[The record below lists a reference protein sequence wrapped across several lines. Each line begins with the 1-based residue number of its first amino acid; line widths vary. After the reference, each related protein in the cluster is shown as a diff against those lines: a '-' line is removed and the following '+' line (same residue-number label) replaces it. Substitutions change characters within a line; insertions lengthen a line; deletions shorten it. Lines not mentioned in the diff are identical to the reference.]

1 MYNITSKYVI
11 LLIIIGSLLMD
22 IQALDKA
29 LENQEN
35 ASIMQ
40 TSHSEI
46 KKKKNDILQKLQL
59 KGTVLKTMHATLIG
73 YKYIDDID
81 ELTVGRYIRWISLKR
96 PDHIS
101 LTNGAHVCNISIQ
114 NYADADHN
122 DNDSDDDDGD
132 QDQEECKT
140 CVRCKVVR
148 NGKPLFFNLNF
159 DENLVFQKITEQ
171 EWIILDALAALEK
184 MK

>member
-1 MYNITSKYVI
+1 
-11 LLIIIGSLLMD
+11 MD

-29 LENQEN
+29 LENEEN

-59 KGTVLKTMHATLIG
+59 KGTALKTMHATLIG
-73 YKYIDDID
+73 YKYIDNID
-81 ELTVGRYIRWISLKR
+81 DLAVGRYVRWISLKR

-101 LTNGAHVCNISIQ
+101 LTNGAHVCNIIIQ
-114 NYADADHN
+114 DYDHDDDHN
-122 DNDSDDDDGD
+122 DEDEDEAEA
-132 QDQEECKT
+132 EECKT
-140 CVRCKVVR
+140 CIRCKVVR

-159 DENLVFQKITEQ
+159 DENLIFQKITEQ

>member
-1 MYNITSKYVI
+1 
-11 LLIIIGSLLMD
+11 MD

-29 LENQEN
+29 LENEEN

-114 NYADADHN
+114 NYADDA
-122 DNDSDDDDGD
+122 DDDDG
-132 QDQEECKT
+132 DQEECKT
-140 CVRCKVVR
+140 CIRCKVVR

-159 DENLVFQKITEQ
+159 DENLIFQKITEQ

>member
-1 MYNITSKYVI
+1 
-11 LLIIIGSLLMD
+11 MD

-73 YKYIDDID
+73 YKYIDEID
-81 ELTVGRYIRWISLKR
+81 DLMVGRYVRWISLNR

-101 LTNGAHVCNISIQ
+101 LTNGAHVCNINIQ
-114 NYADADHN
+114 HYPDADHN
-122 DNDSDDDDGD
+122 DDDDHGD
-132 QDQEECKT
+132 QDCKT
-140 CVRCKVVR
+140 CIRCKVVR
-148 NGKPLFFNLNF
+148 NRKPLFFNLNF

>member
-1 MYNITSKYVI
+1 
-11 LLIIIGSLLMD
+11 MD
-22 IQALDKA
+22 IRALDKA

-101 LTNGAHVCNISIQ
+101 LTNGAHVCNINIQ
-114 NYADADHN
+114 EYPDADHN
-122 DNDSDDDDGD
+122 DDDDDDED
-132 QDQEECKT
+132 QECKT

>member
-1 MYNITSKYVI
+1 
-11 LLIIIGSLLMD
+11 MD

-81 ELTVGRYIRWISLKR
+81 DLMVGRYVRWISLKR

-101 LTNGAHVCNISIQ
+101 LTNGAYVCNINIQ
-114 NYADADHN
+114 EYADADHN
-122 DNDSDDDDGD
+122 DNDSDDDNG
-132 QDQEECKT
+132 EECKT

>member
-1 MYNITSKYVI
+1 
-11 LLIIIGSLLMD
+11 MD
-22 IQALDKA
+22 IRALDKA

-59 KGTVLKTMHATLIG
+59 KGTVLKTMHATLVG

-81 ELTVGRYIRWISLKR
+81 DLMVGRYVRWISLKR

-101 LTNGAHVCNISIQ
+101 LTNGAHVCNINIQ
-114 NYADADHN
+114 EYPDADHN
-122 DNDSDDDDGD
+122 DDDDDDED
-132 QDQEECKT
+132 QECKT

>member
-1 MYNITSKYVI
+1 
-11 LLIIIGSLLMD
+11 MD

-81 ELTVGRYIRWISLKR
+81 DLAVGRYVRWISLKR

-101 LTNGAHVCNISIQ
+101 LTNGAHVCNINIQ
-114 NYADADHN
+114 NYAD
-122 DNDSDDDDGD
+122 DDDDDDDDDED
-132 QDQEECKT
+132 QDKHQECKT
-140 CVRCKVVR
+140 CIRCKVVR

-171 EWIILDALAALEK
+171 EWIILDALAAIEK

>member
-1 MYNITSKYVI
+1 MYNITSKDVI

-114 NYADADHN
+114 DRK
-122 DNDSDDDDGD
+122 S
-132 QDQEECKT
+132 
-140 CVRCKVVR
+140 VV
-148 NGKPLFFNLNF
+148 
-159 DENLVFQKITEQ
+159 
-171 EWIILDALAALEK
+171 
-184 MK
+184 

>member
-1 MYNITSKYVI
+1 
-11 LLIIIGSLLMD
+11 MD

-81 ELTVGRYIRWISLKR
+81 DLAVGRYVRWISLKR

-101 LTNGAHVCNISIQ
+101 LTNGAHVCNINIQ
-114 NYADADHN
+114 NYAD
-122 DNDSDDDDGD
+122 DDDDDED
-132 QDQEECKT
+132 QDKHQECKT

>member
-1 MYNITSKYVI
+1 
-11 LLIIIGSLLMD
+11 MD

-29 LENQEN
+29 LENEEN

-73 YKYIDDID
+73 YKYIDNID
-81 ELTVGRYIRWISLKR
+81 DLIIGRYVRWISLKR
-96 PDHIS
+96 PDRIS
-101 LTNGAHVCNISIQ
+101 LTNGAHVCNIDIQ
-114 NYADADHN
+114 YNAQN
-122 DNDSDDDDGD
+122 DNDDDN
-132 QDQEECKT
+132 QDEDNEYKIRI
-140 CVRCKVVR
+140 RCKVVR
-148 NGKPLFFNLNF
+148 NGRPSFFNLNF

>member
-1 MYNITSKYVI
+1 MI
-11 LLIIIGSLLMD
+11 LLIIIVSLLMD

-29 LENQEN
+29 LENEEN

-73 YKYIDDID
+73 YKYIDNID
-81 ELTVGRYIRWISLKR
+81 ELTVGRYVRWISLKR

-114 NYADADHN
+114 NYADD
-122 DNDSDDDDGD
+122 DDDDDSDDGD

>member
-1 MYNITSKYVI
+1 
-11 LLIIIGSLLMD
+11 MD

-29 LENQEN
+29 LENEEN

-81 ELTVGRYIRWISLKR
+81 DLAVGRYVRWISLKR

-101 LTNGAHVCNISIQ
+101 LTNGAYVCNINIQ
-114 NYADADHN
+114 EYNDAQY
-122 DNDSDDDDGD
+122 DDDHDDNEGD
-132 QDQEECKT
+132 QECKI
-140 CVRCKVVR
+140 CIRCKVVR

>member
-1 MYNITSKYVI
+1 
-11 LLIIIGSLLMD
+11 MD

-29 LENQEN
+29 LENEEN

-73 YKYIDDID
+73 YKYIDNID

-114 NYADADHN
+114 NYADDDE
-122 DNDSDDDDGD
+122 DNED
-132 QDQEECKT
+132 QDECKT

>member
-1 MYNITSKYVI
+1 
-11 LLIIIGSLLMD
+11 MD
-22 IQALDKA
+22 IQALGKA

-81 ELTVGRYIRWISLKR
+81 DLTVGRYVRWISLKR

-101 LTNGAHVCNISIQ
+101 LTNGAHVCNINIQ
-114 NYADADHN
+114 DYDDADHN
-122 DNDSDDDDGD
+122 DNDSDDGD
-132 QDQEECKT
+132 QECKT
-140 CVRCKVVR
+140 CIRCKVVR

>member
-1 MYNITSKYVI
+1 
-11 LLIIIGSLLMD
+11 MD

-81 ELTVGRYIRWISLKR
+81 DLMVGRYVRWISLKR

-101 LTNGAHVCNISIQ
+101 LTNGAHVCNINIQ
-114 NYADADHN
+114 EYDDAD
-122 DNDSDDDDGD
+122 DDDDDDDDDGD
-132 QDQEECKT
+132 QDCKT
-140 CVRCKVVR
+140 CIRCKVVR

>member
-1 MYNITSKYVI
+1 VI
-11 LLIIIGSLLMD
+11 LFVSLFFLKTIMD

-81 ELTVGRYIRWISLKR
+81 DLMVGRYVRWISLKR

-101 LTNGAHVCNISIQ
+101 LTNGAYVCNINIQ
-114 NYADADHN
+114 EYADADHN
-122 DNDSDDDDGD
+122 DNDSDDDNG
-132 QDQEECKT
+132 EECKT

>member
-1 MYNITSKYVI
+1 MI

-29 LENQEN
+29 LENEEN

-73 YKYIDDID
+73 YKYIDNID
-81 ELTVGRYIRWISLKR
+81 ELTVGRYVRWISLKR

-114 NYADADHN
+114 NYADD
-122 DNDSDDDDGD
+122 DDDDDSDDG
-132 QDQEECKT
+132 DQEECKT

>member
-1 MYNITSKYVI
+1 MI

-29 LENQEN
+29 LENEEN

-73 YKYIDDID
+73 YKYIDNID
-81 ELTVGRYIRWISLKR
+81 ELTVGRYVRWISLKR

-114 NYADADHN
+114 NYADD
-122 DNDSDDDDGD
+122 DDDDDSDDED
-132 QDQEECKT
+132 QDQECKT

-171 EWIILDALAALEK
+171 EWIILDALSALEK

>member
-1 MYNITSKYVI
+1 
-11 LLIIIGSLLMD
+11 MD

-81 ELTVGRYIRWISLKR
+81 DLMVGRYVRWISLKR

-101 LTNGAHVCNISIQ
+101 LTNGAHVCNINIQ
-114 NYADADHN
+114 EHPDADHN
-122 DNDSDDDDGD
+122 DGG
-132 QDQEECKT
+132 QECKT

-148 NGKPLFFNLNF
+148 NRKPLFFNLNF

>member
-1 MYNITSKYVI
+1 
-11 LLIIIGSLLMD
+11 MD

-29 LENQEN
+29 LGNQEN

-59 KGTVLKTMHATLIG
+59 KGTVLKTMHATLVG
-73 YKYIDDID
+73 YKYIDSID
-81 ELTVGRYIRWISLKR
+81 ELTIGRYIRWISLKR

-101 LTNGAHVCNISIQ
+101 LTNGAHVCNINIQ
-114 NYADADHN
+114 DYADGHHHD
-122 DNDSDDDDGD
+122 DDDDDDDDGD
-132 QDQEECKT
+132 QECKT
-140 CVRCKVVR
+140 CIRCKVVR
-148 NGKPLFFNLNF
+148 NKGPLFFNLNF
-159 DENLVFQKITEQ
+159 DENLIFQKITEQ
-171 EWIILDALAALEK
+171 EWIILDALAAIEK

>member
-1 MYNITSKYVI
+1 
-11 LLIIIGSLLMD
+11 MD
-22 IQALDKA
+22 IHALDKA
-29 LENQEN
+29 LENKEN

-73 YKYIDDID
+73 YKYIDNID
-81 ELTVGRYIRWISLKR
+81 DLTVGRYIRWISLKR

-101 LTNGAHVCNISIQ
+101 LTNGAHVCNINIQ
-114 NYADADHN
+114 NYP
-122 DNDSDDDDGD
+122 DNDDDDDDDDDGD
-132 QDQEECKT
+132 QDQECKT

-159 DENLVFQKITEQ
+159 NENLVFQKITEQ

>member
-1 MYNITSKYVI
+1 
-11 LLIIIGSLLMD
+11 MD
-22 IQALDKA
+22 IHALDKA

-59 KGTVLKTMHATLIG
+59 KGTVLKTMHATLVG

-81 ELTVGRYIRWISLKR
+81 DLAVGRYVRWISLKR

-101 LTNGAHVCNISIQ
+101 LTNGAHVCNINIQ
-114 NYADADHN
+114 DYPDTDHN
-122 DNDSDDDDGD
+122 DDDDDDGD
-132 QDQEECKT
+132 QECKT
-140 CVRCKVVR
+140 CIRCKVVR

>member
-1 MYNITSKYVI
+1 
-11 LLIIIGSLLMD
+11 MD

-29 LENQEN
+29 LENEEN

-73 YKYIDDID
+73 YKYIDVID

-96 PDHIS
+96 PDRIS

-114 NYADADHN
+114 NYADDA
-122 DNDSDDDDGD
+122 DDDDGD
-132 QDQEECKT
+132 QDQECKT
-140 CVRCKVVR
+140 CIRCKVVR
-148 NGKPLFFNLNF
+148 NRKPLFFNLNF

>member
-1 MYNITSKYVI
+1 
-11 LLIIIGSLLMD
+11 MD

-59 KGTVLKTMHATLIG
+59 KGTVLKTMHATLVG

-81 ELTVGRYIRWISLKR
+81 DLIIGRYVRWISLKR
-96 PDHIS
+96 PDRIS
-101 LTNGAHVCNISIQ
+101 LTNGAHVCNINIQ
-114 NYADADHN
+114 EYDDAD
-122 DNDSDDDDGD
+122 DDADDDDDDGD
-132 QDQEECKT
+132 QECKT
-140 CVRCKVVR
+140 CIRCKVVR

>member
-1 MYNITSKYVI
+1 MI

-29 LENQEN
+29 LENEEN

-101 LTNGAHVCNISIQ
+101 LTNGAHVCNINIQ
-114 NYADADHN
+114 NYDD
-122 DNDSDDDDGD
+122 DDDDDDGD
-132 QDQEECKT
+132 NECKT

-148 NGKPLFFNLNF
+148 NKGPLFFNLNF

>member
-1 MYNITSKYVI
+1 
-11 LLIIIGSLLMD
+11 MD

-73 YKYIDDID
+73 YKYIENID

-114 NYADADHN
+114 NYAD
-122 DNDSDDDDGD
+122 DDDDWD
-132 QDQEECKT
+132 QDEEECKT

-148 NGKPLFFNLNF
+148 NRKPLFFNLNF

-171 EWIILDALAALEK
+171 EWIILDALSALEK

>member
-1 MYNITSKYVI
+1 
-11 LLIIIGSLLMD
+11 MD

-29 LENQEN
+29 LENEEN

-59 KGTVLKTMHATLIG
+59 KGTVLKRMHATLIG
-73 YKYIDDID
+73 YKYIDNID
-81 ELTVGRYIRWISLKR
+81 DLIIGRYVRWISLKR

-101 LTNGAHVCNISIQ
+101 LTNGAHVCNIDIQ
-114 NYADADHN
+114 YNAQN
-122 DNDSDDDDGD
+122 DDDDD
-132 QDQEECKT
+132 DNDDDNQDEDNEYKIRI
-140 CVRCKVVR
+140 RCKVVR
-148 NGKPLFFNLNF
+148 NGRPSFFNLNF

>member
-1 MYNITSKYVI
+1 VI

-29 LENQEN
+29 LENEEN

-73 YKYIDDID
+73 YKYIDNID
-81 ELTVGRYIRWISLKR
+81 ELTVGRYVRWISLKR

-114 NYADADHN
+114 NYADD
-122 DNDSDDDDGD
+122 DDDDDSDDG
-132 QDQEECKT
+132 DQEECKT

>member
-1 MYNITSKYVI
+1 MI

-29 LENQEN
+29 LENEEN

-101 LTNGAHVCNISIQ
+101 LTNGAHVCSINIQ
-114 NYADADHN
+114 NYADHNDN

-140 CVRCKVVR
+140 CIRCKVVR

>member
-1 MYNITSKYVI
+1 
-11 LLIIIGSLLMD
+11 MD

-59 KGTVLKTMHATLIG
+59 KGTVLKTMHATLVG
-73 YKYIDDID
+73 YKYIDSID
-81 ELTVGRYIRWISLKR
+81 ELTIGRYIRWISLKR

-101 LTNGAHVCNISIQ
+101 LTNGAHVCNINIQ
-114 NYADADHN
+114 DYADSHHHD
-122 DNDSDDDDGD
+122 DDDDDGD
-132 QDQEECKT
+132 QAQECKT
-140 CVRCKVVR
+140 CIRCKVVR
-148 NGKPLFFNLNF
+148 NKGPLFFNLNF
-159 DENLVFQKITEQ
+159 DENLIFQKITEQ
-171 EWIILDALAALEK
+171 EWIILDALAAIEK